1 LLIAVSVVV
10 LDQITKMLII
20 ARLNNGE
27 SISVIGDFL
36 YFQFVYNEG
45 GAMGTRIGPSWL
57 YTILS
62 IAALVMIT
70 KYLFSEK
77 VTRMSVGI
85 SLALISAG
93 AIGNLIDRFRFG
105 KVVDFIDVDF
115 PDIPFLNLYRWFT
128 FNIADAA
135 ITVGLVIFVL
145 ALIFKDKVIDNQDS
159 PTSVVG
165 NTDTD
170 DGRSDTQT

>member
-1 LLIAVSVVV
+1 MVV

-145 ALIFKDKVIDNQDS
+145 TLIFKDKVIDNQDS